1 MRRLVQL
8 IFATAALTGM
18 AAAPGCGGDDDGLPD
33 DAVAKVGEAVITTA
47 DYEEALRFATGRDS
61 DPRDY
66 AACAEAKGRAGGDGN
81 APSKAEL
88 EAQCREEYE
97 QIKSNVMDYL
107 IKAEWTRQEAD
118 ARGIVVT
125 DARVE
130 QVLHRAQQFG
140 LLDPDAA
147 RRAGISEENLLG
159 RVRYNQL
166 QAKVRQQMRD
176 EAEVSDDDI
185 ADYYR
190 RNESEFVVPY
200 RRRARI
206 VITRTRARAQAAKA
220 ELAGGRSWAS
230 VARGYSIHF
239 SRNDGGRISATWK
252 RPDRAGF
259 GAALFEAPTGEL
271 TGPVRKGDTWAVFEA
286 ARLERSHRATLD
298 QVRAEIA
305 RRLQAEGEKQ
315 ALAAYTKRY
324 REKTTCATGFKV
336 PACKN
341 GPEQTAGESS
351 A

>member
-1 MRRLVQL
+1 MRPIVLPIV
-8 IFATAALTGM
+8 AAAALAGI
-18 AAAPGCGGDDDGLPD
+18 APGCGGDGDGLPD
-33 DAVAKVGEAVITTA
+33 DAVAKVGDAVVTKA
-47 DYEEALRFATGRDS
+47 DYEAALRFAAGRDN

-66 AACAEAKGRAGGDGN
+66 AACAEAKRQAAGDDGN
-81 APSKAEL
+81 PPGKAEL

-107 IKAEWTRQEAD
+107 LKAEWTRQEAD

-130 QVLHRAQQFG
+130 KVLDRAQQFG

-147 RRAGISEENLLG
+147 RSAGISEEDLLG

-166 QAKVRQQMRD
+166 HAQVSQQMRD
-176 EAEVSDDDI
+176 EAEVSDEDI

-190 RNESEFVVPY
+190 RNKSKFVVPY

-220 ELAGGRSWAS
+220 ELSGGRSWAS
-230 VARGYSIHF
+230 VSREYSVHF

-259 GAALFEAPTGEL
+259 GAALFQAPTGEL
-271 TGPVRKGDTWAVFEA
+271 TGPVQKGDTWAVFSA
-286 ARLERSHRATLD
+286 ARLERSRQATLD
-298 QVRAEIA
+298 QVRAEIT
-305 RRLQAEGEKQ
+305 RRLQPKREKQ
-315 ALAAYTKRY
+315 ALVAYTKRY
-324 REKTTCATGFKV
+324 RDKTTCAPGFKV
-336 PACKN
+336 AACKN
-341 GPEQTAGESS
+341 GRGQTAAEPSG
-351 A
+351 